1 VYRRPFCYDFDMNK
15 RLETLLDRVSTWP
28 DEAQAELLEVAM
40 EIEARQTGV
49 YQLSDDER
57 AAIKKGM
64 DAADR
69 GEFVS
74 DEDMAAF
81 FKRHGA

>member
-1 VYRRPFCYDFDMNK
+1 VYRRPFCYDVDMNK

>member
-1 VYRRPFCYDFDMNK
+1 MYRRPFCYDVDMNK

>member
-1 VYRRPFCYDFDMNK
+1 MNK